1 MTKVISNEVL
11 ERLENT
17 FLYINLFIG
26 EYNNSIDKLPQIL
39 NNKSEM
45 KSCVTNIRNSIRKIN
60 KFIIGNKTK
69 NELQQIYSSCNIQ
82 YIFLIDIIK
91 LHLTTEFTII
101 NNEILT
107 LNYQRFNRVFEQ
119 KPQNV
124 NLRTLEIKKKR
135 TKAFIWR
142 VLVSHKL
149 LLKTAEE
156 LDTSITDN
164 NETEIIKEIKF
175 PPEFKQAGIGI
186 LNYFSDYITRKY
198 PEDNIEVSIQQINT
212 KVILVIKPPKGKVI
226 PIVEDFTTFG
236 KIVTG
241 EEPVEKYSQDPI
253 VIQEMHNKRKL
264 AELEINITKRL
275 YEVEKDVLRLKNEK
289 SSHEYINEVNS
300 LAFMANEV
308 NPLAFM
314 EEIFKFSSKIVNIQN
329 LQIGDSNVKNQN
341 IYSNISASNIGNDN
355 KLTANDILINST
367 KNSNDDLKK
376 EIELILE
383 RINQLLKDSLKT
395 EDENTVFAT
404 KSNLEHL
411 KNELETVEEVDKGYI
426 NNMLLFSK
434 NSMDR
439 IIKISNYTEPILSNL
454 NSVKDLI
461 ESAIK

>member
-26 EYNNSIDKLPQIL
+26 DYNNSIDKLPQIL

-149 LLKTAEE
+149 LLKTADE
-156 LDTSITDN
+156 LDISITDN
-164 NETEIIKEIKF
+164 NETEMIKEIKF

-289 SSHEYINEVNS
+289 SSYEYI
-300 LAFMANEV
+300 NEV

-314 EEIFKFSSKIVNIQN
+314 EEVFKFSSKIVNIQN

-383 RINQLLKDSLKT
+383 RINQLLKDSLNT
-395 EDENTVFAT
+395 EDEKTVFAT
-404 KSNLEHL
+404 QSNLENV
-411 KNELETVEEVDKGYI
+411 KNELETVEEVDKSYI
-426 NNMLLFSK
+426 NNILLLSK
-434 NSMDR
+434 KSMDR

>member
-1 MTKVISNEVL
+1 M
-11 ERLENT
+11 
-17 FLYINLFIG
+17 
-26 EYNNSIDKLPQIL
+26 
-39 NNKSEM
+39 
-45 KSCVTNIRNSIRKIN
+45 
-60 KFIIGNKTK
+60 
-69 NELQQIYSSCNIQ
+69 
-82 YIFLIDIIK
+82 
-91 LHLTTEFTII
+91 
-101 NNEILT
+101 
-107 LNYQRFNRVFEQ
+107 
-119 KPQNV
+119 NV
-124 NLRTLEIKKKR
+124 NY
-135 TKAFIWR
+135 F
-142 VLVSHKL
+142 
-149 LLKTAEE
+149 TA
-156 LDTSITDN
+156 
-164 NETEIIKEIKF
+164 
-175 PPEFKQAGIGI
+175 EFKQAGIGI

-289 SSHEYINEVNS
+289 SSYEYI
-300 LAFMANEV
+300 NEV

-314 EEIFKFSSKIVNIQN
+314 EEVFKFSSKIVNIQN

-383 RINQLLKDSLKT
+383 RINQLLKDSLNT
-395 EDENTVFAT
+395 EDEKTVFAT
-404 KSNLEHL
+404 QSNLENV
-411 KNELETVEEVDKGYI
+411 KNELETVEEVDKSYI
-426 NNMLLFSK
+426 NNILLLSK
-434 NSMDR
+434 KSMDR

>member
-26 EYNNSIDKLPQIL
+26 DYNNSIDKLPQIL

-149 LLKTAEE
+149 LLKTADE
-156 LDTSITDN
+156 LDISITDN

-289 SSHEYINEVNS
+289 SSYEYINEVNL
-300 LAFMANEV
+300 LAS
-308 NPLAFM
+308 M
-314 EEIFKFSSKIVNIQN
+314 EEVFKFSSKIVNIQN

-383 RINQLLKDSLKT
+383 RINQLLKDSLNT
-395 EDENTVFAT
+395 EDEKTVFAT
-404 KSNLEHL
+404 QSNLENV
-411 KNELETVEEVDKGYI
+411 KNELETVEEVDKSYI
-426 NNMLLFSK
+426 NNILLLSK
-434 NSMDR
+434 KSMDR

>member
-1 MTKVISNEVL
+1 
-11 ERLENT
+11 
-17 FLYINLFIG
+17 
-26 EYNNSIDKLPQIL
+26 
-39 NNKSEM
+39 M

-149 LLKTAEE
+149 LLKTADE
-156 LDTSITDN
+156 LDISITDN

-289 SSHEYINEVNS
+289 SSYEYI
-300 LAFMANEV
+300 NEV

-314 EEIFKFSSKIVNIQN
+314 EEVFKFSSKIVNIQN

-383 RINQLLKDSLKT
+383 RINQLLKDSLNT
-395 EDENTVFAT
+395 EDEKTVFAT
-404 KSNLEHL
+404 QSNLENV
-411 KNELETVEEVDKGYI
+411 KNELETVEEVDKSYI
-426 NNMLLFSK
+426 NNILLLSK
-434 NSMDR
+434 KSMDR

>member
-26 EYNNSIDKLPQIL
+26 DYNNSIDKLPQIL

-149 LLKTAEE
+149 LLKTADE
-156 LDTSITDN
+156 LDISITDN

-289 SSHEYINEVNS
+289 SSYEYI
-300 LAFMANEV
+300 NEV

-314 EEIFKFSSKIVNIQN
+314 EEVFKFSSKIVNIQN

-383 RINQLLKDSLKT
+383 RINQLLKDSLNT
-395 EDENTVFAT
+395 EDEKTVFAT
-404 KSNLEHL
+404 QSNLENV
-411 KNELETVEEVDKGYI
+411 KNELETVEEVDKSYI
-426 NNMLLFSK
+426 NNILLLSK
-434 NSMDR
+434 KSMDR

>member
-1 MTKVISNEVL
+1 MRKLS
-11 ERLENT
+11 
-17 FLYINLFIG
+17 NLFIG
-26 EYNNSIDKLPQIL
+26 DYNNSIDKLPQIL

-149 LLKTAEE
+149 LLKTADE
-156 LDTSITDN
+156 LDISITDN

-289 SSHEYINEVNS
+289 SSYEYI
-300 LAFMANEV
+300 NEV

-314 EEIFKFSSKIVNIQN
+314 EEVFKFSSKIVNIQN

-383 RINQLLKDSLKT
+383 RINQLLKDSLNT
-395 EDENTVFAT
+395 EDEKTVFAT
-404 KSNLEHL
+404 QSNLENV
-411 KNELETVEEVDKGYI
+411 KNELETVEEVDKSYI
-426 NNMLLFSK
+426 NNILLLSK
-434 NSMDR
+434 KSMDR

>member
-1 MTKVISNEVL
+1 MMVKFASGS
-11 ERLENT
+11 
-17 FLYINLFIG
+17 YINLFIG
-26 EYNNSIDKLPQIL
+26 DYNNSIDKLPQIL

-82 YIFLIDIIK
+82 YIFLFYIIK

-149 LLKTAEE
+149 LLKTADE
-156 LDTSITDN
+156 LDISITDN

-289 SSHEYINEVNS
+289 SSYEYI
-300 LAFMANEV
+300 NEV

-314 EEIFKFSSKIVNIQN
+314 EEVFKFSSKIVNIQN

-383 RINQLLKDSLKT
+383 RINQLLKDSLNT
-395 EDENTVFAT
+395 EDEKTVFAT
-404 KSNLEHL
+404 QSNLENV
-411 KNELETVEEVDKGYI
+411 KNELETVEEVDKSYI
-426 NNMLLFSK
+426 NNILLLSK
-434 NSMDR
+434 KSMDR

>member
-1 MTKVISNEVL
+1 MMVEFASGS
-11 ERLENT
+11 
-17 FLYINLFIG
+17 YINLFIG
-26 EYNNSIDKLPQIL
+26 DYNNSIDKLPQIL

-82 YIFLIDIIK
+82 YIFLFYIIK

-149 LLKTAEE
+149 LLKTADE
-156 LDTSITDN
+156 LDISITDN

-289 SSHEYINEVNS
+289 SSYEYI
-300 LAFMANEV
+300 NEV

-314 EEIFKFSSKIVNIQN
+314 EEVFKFSSKIVNIQN

-383 RINQLLKDSLKT
+383 RINQLLKDSLNT
-395 EDENTVFAT
+395 EDEKTVFAT
-404 KSNLEHL
+404 QSNLENV
-411 KNELETVEEVDKGYI
+411 KNELETVEEVDKSYI
-426 NNMLLFSK
+426 NNILLLSK
-434 NSMDR
+434 KSMDR

>member
-1 MTKVISNEVL
+1 MMVKFASGS
-11 ERLENT
+11 
-17 FLYINLFIG
+17 YINLFIG
-26 EYNNSIDKLPQIL
+26 DYNNSIDKLPQIL

-149 LLKTAEE
+149 LLKTADE
-156 LDTSITDN
+156 LDISITDN

-289 SSHEYINEVNS
+289 SSYEYI
-300 LAFMANEV
+300 NEV

-314 EEIFKFSSKIVNIQN
+314 EEVFKFSSKIVNIQN

-383 RINQLLKDSLKT
+383 RINQLLKDSLNT
-395 EDENTVFAT
+395 EDEKTVFAT
-404 KSNLEHL
+404 QSNLENV
-411 KNELETVEEVDKGYI
+411 KNELETVEEVDKSYI
-426 NNMLLFSK
+426 NNILLLSK
-434 NSMDR
+434 KSMDR

>member
-26 EYNNSIDKLPQIL
+26 DYNNSIDKLPQIL

-149 LLKTAEE
+149 LLKTADE
-156 LDTSITDN
+156 LDISITDN

-289 SSHEYINEVNS
+289 SSYEYI
-300 LAFMANEV
+300 NEV

-314 EEIFKFSSKIVNIQN
+314 EEVFKFSSKIVNIQN

-383 RINQLLKDSLKT
+383 RINQLLKNSLNT
-395 EDENTVFAT
+395 EDEKTVFAT
-404 KSNLEHL
+404 QSNLENV
-411 KNELETVEEVDKGYI
+411 KNELETVEEVDKSYI
-426 NNMLLFSK
+426 NNILLLSK
-434 NSMDR
+434 KSMDR

>member
-1 MTKVISNEVL
+1 MA
-11 ERLENT
+11 
-17 FLYINLFIG
+17 LYINLFIG
-26 EYNNSIDKLPQIL
+26 DYNNSIDKLPQIL

-149 LLKTAEE
+149 LLKTADE
-156 LDTSITDN
+156 LDISITDN

-289 SSHEYINEVNS
+289 SSYEYI
-300 LAFMANEV
+300 NEV

-314 EEIFKFSSKIVNIQN
+314 EEVFKFSSKIVNIQN

-383 RINQLLKDSLKT
+383 RINQLLKDSLNT
-395 EDENTVFAT
+395 EDEKTVFAT
-404 KSNLEHL
+404 QSNLENV
-411 KNELETVEEVDKGYI
+411 KNELETVEEVDKSYI
-426 NNMLLFSK
+426 NNILLLSK
-434 NSMDR
+434 KSMDR

>member
-26 EYNNSIDKLPQIL
+26 DYNNSIDKLPQIL

-82 YIFLIDIIK
+82 YIFLFVIIK

-149 LLKTAEE
+149 LLKTADE
-156 LDTSITDN
+156 LDISITDN

-289 SSHEYINEVNS
+289 SSYEYI
-300 LAFMANEV
+300 NEV

-314 EEIFKFSSKIVNIQN
+314 EEVFKFSSKIVNIQN

-383 RINQLLKDSLKT
+383 RINQLLKDSLNT
-395 EDENTVFAT
+395 EDEKTVFAT
-404 KSNLEHL
+404 QSNLENV
-411 KNELETVEEVDKGYI
+411 KNELETVEEVDKSYI
-426 NNMLLFSK
+426 NNILLLSK
-434 NSMDR
+434 KSMDR

>member
-26 EYNNSIDKLPQIL
+26 DYNNSIDKLPQIL

-149 LLKTAEE
+149 LLKTADE
-156 LDTSITDN
+156 LDISITDN

-212 KVILVIKPPKGKVI
+212 KVILVIKPPKVKVI

-289 SSHEYINEVNS
+289 SSYEYI
-300 LAFMANEV
+300 NEV

-314 EEIFKFSSKIVNIQN
+314 EEVFKFSSKIVNIQN

-383 RINQLLKDSLKT
+383 RINQLLKDSLNT
-395 EDENTVFAT
+395 EDEKTVFAT
-404 KSNLEHL
+404 QSNLENV
-411 KNELETVEEVDKGYI
+411 KNELETVEEVDKSYI
-426 NNMLLFSK
+426 NNILLLSK
-434 NSMDR
+434 KSMDR

>member
-1 MTKVISNEVL
+1 MVKFASGS
-11 ERLENT
+11 
-17 FLYINLFIG
+17 YINLFIG
-26 EYNNSIDKLPQIL
+26 DYNNSIDKLPQIL

-149 LLKTAEE
+149 LLKTADE
-156 LDTSITDN
+156 LDISITDN

-289 SSHEYINEVNS
+289 SSYEYI
-300 LAFMANEV
+300 NEV

-314 EEIFKFSSKIVNIQN
+314 EEVFKFSSKIVNIQN

-383 RINQLLKDSLKT
+383 RINQLLKDSLNT
-395 EDENTVFAT
+395 EDEKTVFAT
-404 KSNLEHL
+404 QSNLENV
-411 KNELETVEEVDKGYI
+411 KNELETVEEVDKSYI
-426 NNMLLFSK
+426 NNILLLSK
-434 NSMDR
+434 KSMDR

>member
-1 MTKVISNEVL
+1 MMVEFASGS
-11 ERLENT
+11 
-17 FLYINLFIG
+17 YINLFIG
-26 EYNNSIDKLPQIL
+26 DYNNSIDKLPQIL

-149 LLKTAEE
+149 LLKTADE
-156 LDTSITDN
+156 LDISITDN

-289 SSHEYINEVNS
+289 SSYEYI
-300 LAFMANEV
+300 NEV

-314 EEIFKFSSKIVNIQN
+314 EEVFKFSSKIVNIQN

-383 RINQLLKDSLKT
+383 RINQLLKDSLNT
-395 EDENTVFAT
+395 EDEKTVFAT
-404 KSNLEHL
+404 QSNLENV
-411 KNELETVEEVDKGYI
+411 KNELETVEEVDKSYI
-426 NNMLLFSK
+426 NNILLLSK
-434 NSMDR
+434 KSMDR

>member
-1 MTKVISNEVL
+1 MTKVISHEVL

-26 EYNNSIDKLPQIL
+26 DYNNSIDKLPQIL

-149 LLKTAEE
+149 LLKTADE
-156 LDTSITDN
+156 LDISITDN

-289 SSHEYINEVNS
+289 SSYEYI
-300 LAFMANEV
+300 NEV

-314 EEIFKFSSKIVNIQN
+314 EEVFKFSSKIVNIQN

-383 RINQLLKDSLKT
+383 RINQLLKDSLNT
-395 EDENTVFAT
+395 EDEKTVFAT
-404 KSNLEHL
+404 QSNLENV
-411 KNELETVEEVDKGYI
+411 KNELETVEEVDKSYI
-426 NNMLLFSK
+426 NNILLLSK
-434 NSMDR
+434 KSMDR

>member
-26 EYNNSIDKLPQIL
+26 DYNNSIDKLPQIL

-156 LDTSITDN
+156 LDISITDN

-300 LAFMANEV
+300 LAFM
-308 NPLAFM
+308 

-376 EIELILE
+376 DIELILE
-383 RINQLLKDSLKT
+383 KINQLLKDSLKT
-395 EDENTVFAT
+395 EDEKTVSAT
-404 KSNLEHL
+404 KINLENI
-411 KNELETVEEVDKGYI
+411 KDELEKVEEVDKSYI
-426 NNMLLFSK
+426 NNILLFSK
-434 NSMDR
+434 KSMDK
-439 IIKISNYTEPILSNL
+439 IINVSNYAEPILSNL

-461 ESAIK
+461 ESVIK

>member
-26 EYNNSIDKLPQIL
+26 DYNNSIDKLPQIL

-156 LDTSITDN
+156 LDISITDN

-198 PEDNIEVSIQQINT
+198 PEDNIEVSIRQINT

-289 SSHEYINEVNS
+289 SSYEYI
-300 LAFMANEV
+300 NEV

-314 EEIFKFSSKIVNIQN
+314 EEVFKFSSKIVNIQN

-383 RINQLLKDSLKT
+383 RINQLLKDSLNT
-395 EDENTVFAT
+395 EDEKTVFAT
-404 KSNLEHL
+404 QSNLENV
-411 KNELETVEEVDKGYI
+411 KNELETVEEVDKSYI
-426 NNMLLFSK
+426 NNILLLSK
-434 NSMDR
+434 KSMDR